1 MPKIQKMKIVL
12 VCLGTTNNHYLQ
24 EGIANYIKRLKH
36 YINFEIKEIV
46 VSKNKKSSNKN
57 IIMNI
62 ESDLILSYLSQ
73 NDYVILLDEH
83 GKGYDS
89 KSFAKK
95 IENFLLHA
103 QKRLI
108 FVIGGAFGFNDK
120 LKARANEMLSL
131 SNMTFSHQM
140 IRLFFLEQIYRS
152 FTIINNHPY
161 HNE

>member
-1 MPKIQKMKIVL
+1 MKIVL
-12 VCLGTTNNHYLQ
+12 VCLGTINNHYLQ

-36 YINFEIKEIV
+36 YINFEIKEII

-57 IIMNI
+57 VILNM

-83 GKGYDS
+83 GKAYNS
-89 KSFAKK
+89 KIFSKK

-108 FVIGGAFGFNDK
+108 FVVGGAFGFNDK
-120 LKARANEMLSL
+120 LKSRANEMLSL
-131 SNMTFSHQM
+131 SNMTFSHQI
-140 IRLFFLEQIYRS
+140 IRLFFLEQLYRS

>member
-1 MPKIQKMKIVL
+1 MKIVL
-12 VCLGTTNNHYLQ
+12 VCLGATNNHYLQ

-36 YINFEIKEIV
+36 YINFEMKEIV
-46 VSKNKKSSNKN
+46 VSKNKKTSNKN
-57 IIMNI
+57 MIMNI
-62 ESDLILSYLSQ
+62 ESDLILSYLLQ
-73 NDYVILLDEH
+73 NDYVILLDEN

-95 IENFLLHA
+95 IENFLLHT
-103 QKRLI
+103 QKRLV
-108 FVIGGAFGFNDK
+108 FVIGGAFGFNNK
-120 LKARANEMLSL
+120 LRSRANEMLSL

-140 IRLFFLEQIYRS
+140 IRLFFLEQIYRG

>member
-1 MPKIQKMKIVL
+1 MSTVKDII
-12 VCLGTTNNHYLQ
+12 
-24 EGIANYIKRLKH
+24 LK
-36 YINFEIKEIV
+36 V
-46 VSKNKKSSNKN
+46 
-57 IIMNI
+57 
-62 ESDLILSYLSQ
+62 
-73 NDYVILLDEH
+73 
-83 GKGYDS
+83 
-89 KSFAKK
+89 FAKK

>member
-57 IIMNI
+57 IIMNM

-83 GKGYDS
+83 GKGYNS

-120 LKARANEMLSL
+120 LKTRANEMLSL

-140 IRLFFLEQIYRS
+140 IRLIFLEQLYRA
-152 FTIINNHPY
+152 FTILNNQPY
-161 HNE
+161 HNK

>member
-1 MPKIQKMKIVL
+1 MKIVL
-12 VCLGTTNNHYLQ
+12 VCLGATNNHYLQ

-36 YINFEIKEIV
+36 YINFEIQEIV

-62 ESDLILSYLSQ
+62 ESDLILSYLLQ

>member
-1 MPKIQKMKIVL
+1 MKIVL

-57 IIMNI
+57 IIMNMQ
-62 ESDLILSYLSQ
+62 SDLTLSYLSQ

-83 GKGYDS
+83 GKEYNS

-103 QKRLI
+103 QNRLI

>member
-1 MPKIQKMKIVL
+1 MKIVL
-12 VCLGTTNNHYLQ
+12 LCLGTTNNHYLQ

-36 YINFEIKEIV
+36 YINFEIKEII

-57 IIMNI
+57 VILNM

-83 GKGYDS
+83 GKTYNS
-89 KSFAKK
+89 KSFSKK
-95 IENFLLHA
+95 IENFLLRA

-108 FVIGGAFGFNDK
+108 FVVGGAFGFNDK
-120 LKARANEMLSL
+120 LKSRANEMLSL
-131 SNMTFSHQM
+131 SNMTFSHQI
-140 IRLFFLEQIYRS
+140 IRLFFLEQLYRS

>member
-1 MPKIQKMKIVL
+1 MKIVL
-12 VCLGTTNNHYLQ
+12 VCLGATNNHYLQ

-36 YINFEIKEIV
+36 YINFEMKEIV
-46 VSKNKKSSNKN
+46 VSKNKKTSNKN
-57 IIMNI
+57 MIMNI
-62 ESDLILSYLSQ
+62 ESDLILSYLLQ
-73 NDYVILLDEH
+73 NDYVILLDEN

-103 QKRLI
+103 QKRLV
-108 FVIGGAFGFNDK
+108 FVIGGAFGFNNK
-120 LKARANEMLSL
+120 LRSRANEMLSL

-140 IRLFFLEQIYRS
+140 IRLFFLEQIYRG

>member
-1 MPKIQKMKIVL
+1 MKIVL

-36 YINFEIKEIV
+36 YINFEMKEIV
-46 VSKNKKSSNKN
+46 VSKNKKTSNKN
-57 IIMNI
+57 MIMNI

-73 NDYVILLDEH
+73 NDYVILLDEN

-103 QKRLI
+103 QKRLV
-108 FVIGGAFGFNDK
+108 FVIGGAFGFNNK
-120 LKARANEMLSL
+120 LRSRANEMLSL

-140 IRLFFLEQIYRS
+140 IRLFFLEQVYRG

>member
-1 MPKIQKMKIVL
+1 MKIVL

-57 IIMNI
+57 IIMNM

-83 GKGYDS
+83 GKGYNS
-89 KSFAKK
+89 KVLQKK
-95 IENFLLHA
+95 L
-103 QKRLI
+103 RI
-108 FVIGGAFGFNDK
+108 FCYM
-120 LKARANEMLSL
+120 LKNA
-131 SNMTFSHQM
+131 
-140 IRLFFLEQIYRS
+140 
-152 FTIINNHPY
+152 
-161 HNE
+161 

>member
-1 MPKIQKMKIVL
+1 M
-12 VCLGTTNNHYLQ
+12 Q

-36 YINFEIKEIV
+36 YINFEIKEII

-57 IIMNI
+57 VILNM

-83 GKGYDS
+83 GKAYNS
-89 KSFAKK
+89 KSFSKK

-108 FVIGGAFGFNDK
+108 FVVGGAFGFNDK
-120 LKARANEMLSL
+120 LKSRANEMLSL
-131 SNMTFSHQM
+131 SNMTFSHQI
-140 IRLFFLEQIYRS
+140 IRLFFLEQLYRS

>member
-36 YINFEIKEIV
+36 YINFEIQEIV

-62 ESDLILSYLSQ
+62 ESDLILSYLLQ
-73 NDYVILLDEH
+73 NDYVILLDEN

>member
-1 MPKIQKMKIVL
+1 
-12 VCLGTTNNHYLQ
+12 
-24 EGIANYIKRLKH
+24 
-36 YINFEIKEIV
+36 
-46 VSKNKKSSNKN
+46 
-57 IIMNI
+57 MNM

-83 GKGYDS
+83 GKGYNS

-140 IRLFFLEQIYRS
+140 IRLFFLSRFIEALQL
-152 FTIINNHPY
+152 
-161 HNE
+161 